1 MLSFLDSGYTTTP
14 LRRREVPLAID
25 GEPRD
30 LLPRL
35 VHSKTGY
42 NEHGRRL
49 SPRSDKCTLV
59 FALFLKLI
67 PTGEEAQK
75 CAPSS
80 ELACTLG
87 SERLPYNH
95 WESYVKR
102 KNNGDSPRRAEK
114 ILGITAQ
121 LSV

>member
-1 MLSFLDSGYTTTP
+1 MGH
-14 LRRREVPLAID
+14 
-25 GEPRD
+25 GEYPD
-30 LLPRL
+30 LLLRL
-35 VHSKTGY
+35 VHVQTGY
-42 NEHGRRL
+42 NEYGLRL
-49 SPRSDKCTLV
+49 SPHSDKCTLV

-75 CAPSS
+75 SAPSS

-114 ILGITAQ
+114 ILGVTA
-121 LSV
+121 